1 MARLFLG
8 LLMCTVHLTYA
19 AVHRDV
25 EYSRPDGQS
34 LQMDANV
41 PAGTGPFPA
50 VILVHGGGW
59 IRGDREFNVAPLFEP
74 LSQAGFAWFSI
85 SYRLATDFLNL
96 GAAVDDVSD
105 AVAYVRKNAVKF
117 NVDPNRIA
125 LVGESAGAHL
135 ASLAAMRDPHAVAAV
150 VTLYSP
156 SDLET
161 LAKTSNAVPS
171 QVREAVR
178 ASGLGEMI
186 LSHLRSLSPIQHVRA
201 GLPPFLLIHGTA
213 DTVVPYEQSLRMLE
227 RLKAAGVPA
236 ELVTVERG
244 GHGLRGWERSASL
257 VSYRKRMVDWLL
269 RTVAQQAAV

>member
-8 LLMCTVHLTYA
+8 LLMFTVQLTYS

-34 LQMDANV
+34 LRLDATT
-41 PAGTGPFPA
+41 PEGKGPFPA

-59 IRGDREFNVAPLFEP
+59 IRGDREFNVAPLFDP

-96 GAAVDDVSD
+96 GAAVDDVAD
-105 AVAYVRKNAVKF
+105 AMKFVRKNAAEF
-117 NVDPNRIA
+117 NIDPNRIV
-125 LVGESAGAHL
+125 LLGESAGAHL
-135 ASLAAMRDPHAVAAV
+135 ASLAAMRDPKAVAAV
-150 VTLYSP
+150 VALYSP

-178 ASGLGEMI
+178 ASGFGDLI

-213 DTVVPYEQSLRMLE
+213 DTLVPYEQSVRMLE

-244 GHGLRGWERSASL
+244 GHGLRAWERSAPL
-257 VSYRKRMVDWLL
+257 ASYRKQMVAWLL
-269 RTVAQQAAV
+269 RVVAQPVMG

>member
-8 LLMCTVHLTYA
+8 LLMLTVHLTHA
-19 AVHRDV
+19 AVHRGI

-34 LQMDANV
+34 LQMDADI

-74 LSQAGFAWFSI
+74 LSQSGFAWFSI

-96 GAAVDDVSD
+96 GTAVDDVSD
-105 AVAYVRKNAVKF
+105 AVTYVRKNAAKF

-150 VTLYSP
+150 VALYSP

-186 LSHLRSLSPIQHVRA
+186 LSHLRSLSPIQHVRRD
-201 GLPPFLLIHGTA
+201 LPPFLLIHGTA
-213 DTVVPYEQSLRMLE
+213 DTVVPYEQSVRMLE

-236 ELVTVERG
+236 ELVTVEHG
-244 GHGLRGWERSASL
+244 GHGLRGWERSPAL
-257 VSYRKRMVDWLL
+257 VSYRKRMLDWLL
-269 RTVAQQAAV
+269 RTVAQPTAA